1 LGVVEAVMTRG
12 VATVALAIVAIVA
25 VIVIA
30 ILAIGGLP
38 TAAIVAI
45 VTVVVVVVAA
55 AAAGMI
61 SRRTGALS
69 GLSSEQRKAVL
80 RAVRRGEAP
89 SDASLAAAVVSHSQR
104 TRKFLELATV
114 PPWLWWAVFGFS
126 CAALLIEVGQ
136 ALSGTSGFKD
146 VLEAAW
152 LPALFPCSRWVSRR
166 STERA
171 SRAEAAA
178 VRLMGPGAG

>member
-1 LGVVEAVMTRG
+1 LGVVEAVMTSR

-45 VTVVVVVVAA
+45 VTVVVVVVA